1 MNTANVAK
9 DFGLL
14 VSQSKELLSTALS
27 DYAQDKIA
35 LSFSGAEDVV
45 LIDLVCKLNLQC
57 KVFSLDTGRL
67 HPETY
72 RYLETVRNHY
82 GLTIELVM
90 PEPGEVNQLVRQKG
104 LFSFLTDGHGE
115 CCEMRKINPLRR
127 KLSELDAWITGQR
140 MDQSVTRANLP
151 STQVDEVFQ
160 GANGT
165 LYKFNP
171 LNAWRSADIW
181 HYIRTNNTPFNPL
194 HSRGFVSIGCE
205 PCTRPVAPH
214 EHERAGRWWW
224 ELETQKE
231 CGLHS
236 QNLIARG

>member
-45 LIDLVCKLNLQC
+45 LIDLVCKIGLQC

-90 PEPGEVNQLVRQKG
+90 PEPSEVDELVRQKG
-104 LFSFLTDGHGE
+104 LFSFLADCHGE
-115 CCEMRKINPLRR
+115 
-127 KLSELDAWITGQR
+127 
-140 MDQSVTRANLP
+140 
-151 STQVDEVFQ
+151 
-160 GANGT
+160 
-165 LYKFNP
+165 
-171 LNAWRSADIW
+171 
-181 HYIRTNNTPFNPL
+181 
-194 HSRGFVSIGCE
+194 
-205 PCTRPVAPH
+205 
-214 EHERAGRWWW
+214 
-224 ELETQKE
+224 
-231 CGLHS
+231 
-236 QNLIARG
+236 

>member
-1 MNTANVAK
+1 MNTATVAK

-45 LIDLVCKLNLQC
+45 PIDLVCKLGLQC

-90 PEPGEVNQLVRQKG
+90 PEPSEVDELVRQKG
-104 LFSFLTDGHGE
+104 LFSFLADCHGE
-115 CCEMRKINPLRR
+115 
-127 KLSELDAWITGQR
+127 
-140 MDQSVTRANLP
+140 
-151 STQVDEVFQ
+151 
-160 GANGT
+160 
-165 LYKFNP
+165 
-171 LNAWRSADIW
+171 
-181 HYIRTNNTPFNPL
+181 
-194 HSRGFVSIGCE
+194 
-205 PCTRPVAPH
+205 
-214 EHERAGRWWW
+214 
-224 ELETQKE
+224 
-231 CGLHS
+231 
-236 QNLIARG
+236 